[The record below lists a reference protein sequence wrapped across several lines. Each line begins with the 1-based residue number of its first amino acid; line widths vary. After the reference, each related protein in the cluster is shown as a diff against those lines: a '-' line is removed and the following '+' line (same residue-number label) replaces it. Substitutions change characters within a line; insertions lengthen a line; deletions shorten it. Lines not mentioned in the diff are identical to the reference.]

1 MRFKEYNI
9 VFQEI
14 PNEVSLCFSITGCN
28 LRCDGCHSPFLWKI
42 NSGDLLTIDVLNT
55 LLKKY
60 DKIISCVLF
69 MGGEWHTKEFIKTLS
84 YIRSMGI
91 KTALYTGLEFD
102 NVSVDIRNN
111 LDYLKFGPWI
121 KELGGLQSKTT
132 NQKLLNLN
140 NGECLNHY
148 FIK

>member
-1 MRFKEYNI
+1 M
-9 VFQEI
+9 
-14 PNEVSLCFSITGCN
+14 C
-28 LRCDGCHSPFLWKI
+28 
-42 NSGDLLTIDVLNT
+42 
-55 LLKKY
+55 
-60 DKIISCVLF
+60 
-69 MGGEWHTKEFIKTLS
+69 
-84 YIRSMGI
+84 I

-102 NVSVDIRNN
+102 DVSVDIRNN